1 MTSNEQTKTTL
12 PRRLANRLLR
22 RYNAA
27 FTGAIAL
34 GGVLA
39 PYAHHLKD
47 AVMFPVGV
55 SLIISGAVGL
65 AMSFMTGKVAEEL
78 KNTIR
83 EGDAKT
89 HEKLELMDSK
99 LESMDSRLESIDSTL
114 KELVE
119 ILKNK

>member
-47 AVMFPVGV
+47 AVMFPVGGV
-55 SLIISGAVGL
+55 VHNRYL
-65 AMSFMTGKVAEEL
+65 AACFV
-78 KNTIR
+78 R
-83 EGDAKT
+83 
-89 HEKLELMDSK
+89 
-99 LESMDSRLESIDSTL
+99 
-114 KELVE
+114 
-119 ILKNK
+119 